1 MGIELD
7 SEGNDMRTAL
17 EVQRHLKTCLM
28 EPAQLTC
35 LLLMGGTVQGLTRAL
50 QRLGPLG
57 SKSPTGRRRPG
68 GTTGAGRR
76 STTTADSVTMAPAIQ
91 RFVDTICELPS
102 SVMGKLNW
110 SLVPLVGRYVANG
123 FESMSRIYFEQPG
136 P

>member
-1 MGIELD
+1 
-7 SEGNDMRTAL
+7 
-17 EVQRHLKTCLM
+17 M

-123 FESMSRIYFEQPG
+123 FENLSRIYFEQPG